1 MTGGGLEG
9 LRVLMLRPPRPQ
21 DPLVAGLEA
30 AGAEVLCLPLLRIE
44 PVPADPA
51 GLTAAAAAQ
60 WIFVSR
66 HAVLH
71 GMAAVTAAGHG
82 VTGRTVYAVG
92 AATAAALRADWRIA
106 AHYPPQPDTE
116 GLLAL
121 PDLQAGALSGQEIV
135 IFRGVGGRDVLA
147 RELRARGARVTCC
160 EVYRQVAEHRWRDR
174 ICAELA
180 RPGPLVAVAHSGSL
194 VRALRAV
201 LDQMPVATPVPPCL
215 VPGARVAAAARRL
228 GLKPLV
234 AASALA
240 GEMEREV
247 RRWYTPAA

>member
-1 MTGGGLEG
+1 MTGAALAG
-9 LRVLMLRPPRPQ
+9 LRVLILRPPRPQ
-21 DPLVAGLEA
+21 DPLAVGLES
-30 AGAEVLCLPLLRIE
+30 AGAEVLGLPLLRIE
-44 PVPADPA
+44 PVPADPRA
-51 GLTAAAAAQ
+51 LAAAATAQ

-71 GMAAVTAAGHG
+71 GMTAVTAAGQG
-82 VTGRTVYAVG
+82 TAGRTIYAVG

-106 AHYPPQPDTE
+106 ARYPPQPDTE

-121 PDLQAGALSGQEIV
+121 PDLQSGALAGREIV
-135 IFRGVGGRDVLA
+135 IFRGVGGRDALRRA
-147 RELRARGARVTCC
+147 LRARGARVTCC
-160 EVYRQVAEHRWRDR
+160 VVYRQVPEDRWRER
-174 ICAELA
+174 IRAELV

-201 LDQMPVATPVPPCL
+201 LDEMPAATPAPPCV
-215 VPGARVAAAARRL
+215 VPGVRVAAAARQL

-240 GEMEREV
+240 GEMEREIH
-247 RRWYTPAA
+247 RWYTPAA